1 MKRAEHLQWAKN
13 RALTEV
19 KRGYLQ
25 EAFASF
31 ISDLGKHTETQ
42 GHIAIM
48 LGMQLNMS
56 GNLSTPRQMKDW
68 INGTN

>member
-13 RALTEV
+13 RALEEV
-19 KRGYLQ
+19 KRGDLQ

-48 LGMQLNMS
+48 LGMQLNM
-56 GNLSTPRQMKDW
+56 GGLLSTPREMTDW